1 MPDKEFKLEVTTI
14 YPRED
19 GVGQVRF
26 EINDRW
32 IEKRIELLVMSFG
45 DEGIDAGV
53 KEAARHLADFAE
65 RLAKSAKEMAE

>member
-26 EINDRW
+26 EINDSW
-32 IEKRIELLVMSFG
+32 IEKRIELLVMYFG

-53 KEAARHLADFAE
+53 
-65 RLAKSAKEMAE
+65 